1 MSVDYF
7 EKIFQ
12 KHDDNNSGTLSKVE
26 FQECFKELGLNWTGE
41 MEEIYEEFDEDNSGE
56 VAYDG
61 EILPYLVQSVSNF
74 LSHLHFVAAGFV
86 PHAIIPYGI
95 CHDLSYIGI
104 CP

>member
-41 MEEIYEEFDEDNSGE
+41 MEEIYKEFDEDNSGE

-74 LSHLHFVAAGFV
+74 GSLLNHTRNQSQCFLSLRLLEFERKWRK
-86 PHAIIPYGI
+86 
-95 CHDLSYIGI
+95 D
-104 CP
+104 